1 MINAIKELRAKAELD
16 AIYAKAKL
24 DFADELLA
32 KFEAVETAEPEIAET
47 EAECADAPVSEFGNI

>member
-32 KFEAVETAEPEIAET
+32 KFDAVDTAEPEIADT
-47 EAECADAPVSEFGNI
+47 EAQCEEAPVNEFGNI